1 MSMYKKF
8 IKRIIDF
15 TIAIVALPFVLLISI
30 PISIAIKLDDGGSVF
45 YISERYGIH
54 MKKFE
59 MLKFRTM
66 KMNSPDI
73 RNKDGSTFNSATD
86 PRLTRIGKF
95 LRKTSIDELPQL
107 INVFLGDMS
116 LIGPRP
122 SPMGNEAT
130 YTSYVKKK
138 FEVRPGV
145 TGYNQALLRN
155 SATLEE
161 RYNNDVYYSEHVSF
175 LFDVKIFFMTIKS
188 VLMRRN
194 IYNS

>member
-1 MSMYKKF
+1 MYKKF

-15 TIAIVALPFVLLISI
+15 TIAIVSLPFVFLISI
-30 PISIAIKLDDGGSVF
+30 PISIAIKLDDGGSVL

-54 MKKFE
+54 MKKFG

-66 KMNSPDI
+66 KMNAPDI

-86 PRLTRIGKF
+86 PRLTRIGRF

-107 INVFLGDMS
+107 INVLLGDMS

-130 YTSYVKKK
+130 YTDCIKKK
-138 FEVRPGV
+138 FEVRPGI
-145 TGYNQALLRN
+145 TGYNQVLLRN
-155 SATLEE
+155 TATLKE
-161 RYNNDVYYSEHVSF
+161 RYNNDVYYSEHISF
-175 LFDVKIFFMTIKS
+175 LFDAKIFFATIMS
-188 VLMRRN
+188 VLKQRN